1 MQKAI
6 LNIMIN
12 KSDLQKIK
20 ALAIDCDGT
29 MLLPDTTLG
38 ERTAQVLR
46 KLISE
51 GMQIILSTGRAV
63 ESSER
68 YYNTIGA
75 EGPMVFFN
83 GAKIVDVPSGRVI
96 SCDLVDMEVLDFG
109 LDLAHEMKIHFQ
121 MYLPSGISPVTGESD
136 PSIKWESL
144 LVEKPSPETEMYY
157 RHTGIPPVVINLK
170 SVTSQLGLK
179 GAVKGMFIADPSL
192 HDEIRR
198 KMNGRFSERIN
209 ITRSFPTFLEL
220 LKNGVSKGEGLK
232 TAMKHRGLVRE
243 EVIAFGDDE
252 NDLSMFD
259 VAGFSVATSNAID
272 KNRNAANL
280 VIGSN
285 ADEGLAVFL
294 EESFL

>member
-1 MQKAI
+1 
-6 LNIMIN
+6 
-12 KSDLQKIK
+12 
-20 ALAIDCDGT
+20 
-29 MLLPDTTLG
+29 
-38 ERTAQVLR
+38 
-46 KLISE
+46 
-51 GMQIILSTGRAV
+51 
-63 ESSER
+63 
-68 YYNTIGA
+68 
-75 EGPMVFFN
+75 MVFFN

-109 LDLAHEMKIHFQ
+109 LDLAHDMKVHFQ
-121 MYLPSGISPVTGESD
+121 LYLPSGISPVTGKSD
-136 PSIKWESL
+136 PAIKWESL
-144 LVEKPSPETEMYY
+144 LVDKPCPEMEMYY

-170 SVTSQLGLK
+170 SVTSLPNLK

-220 LKNGVSKGEGLK
+220 LKYGVSKGEGLK

-259 VAGFSVATSNAID
+259 VAGFSVATSNAIN
-272 KNRNAANL
+272 KNREAADL
-280 VIGSN
+280 IIGSN
-285 ADEGLAVFL
+285 ADEGPAAFL